1 LEKLLE
7 TILPTLNNFLPILG
21 IEAYLIVG
29 SYLSDS
35 IRRYKYDI
43 DLLASYELKY
53 NNNEEVLLNKIKE
66 SFQRSMLG
74 KDKADLFTTYIVQRG
89 NKVKNLE
96 ITLTEDIKTHNCK
109 HTINIFT
116 CNKGSIKLKKM
127 VKINVDIIESL
138 KKVRMEAK
146 RDLKIVMRLLKYWR

>member
-1 LEKLLE
+1 M
-7 TILPTLNNFLPILG
+7 
-21 IEAYLIVG
+21 VG

-35 IRRYKYDI
+35 IRRYKYEI
-43 DLLASYELKY
+43 DLLALYELKY
-53 NNNEEVLLNKIKE
+53 NNNEEVLINKIKE

-74 KDKADLFTTYIVQRG
+74 ANKGDVFSTFVGQKG
-89 NKVKNLE
+89 NKIKNLE
-96 ITLTEDIKTHNCK
+96 ITLTVDIKTHNCK
-109 HTINIFT
+109 HVINIFP

-127 VKINVDIIESL
+127 IKINNDIIESF